1 MKPFHKPSA
10 ISFYLINSGFKA
22 FKTRIREE
30 LSAICSVPL
39 ESLIDD
45 STLQCY
51 YRSGESADF
60 VAASIAGPNLEFDDD
75 FADAG

>member
-1 MKPFHKPSA
+1 MKPIHKTSA
-10 ISFYLINSGFKA
+10 ITFYLINSGFKA
-22 FKTRIREE
+22 FKNRIREE
-30 LSAICSVPL
+30 LSAISNVPL

-45 STLQCY
+45 SGLQSY

-60 VAASIAGPNLEFDDD
+60 VAACLAGPYIEFDDD